1 MLKVIV
7 RNEENIDRAIK
18 RYRNKVRKT
27 KQLQQL
33 RSAKFFT
40 KKSELKREVFAK
52 ARHRQFL
59 QDLEDR

>member
-59 QDLEDR
+59 QDLEDK